1 MIPRYHYLIK
11 PVGSEYNNTK
21 IIGGVELTVNAT
33 IENAKFVNRIGEV
46 ISVPDDSEQ
55 LKPGD
60 IVVVHHNVFRTYL
73 DMKGRKRKSNEYFRD
88 ENYLVPLDRI
98 YLYKSDD
105 KWRALNHYCFVKPVE
120 YRQESEILRT
130 DKEEQHTG
138 VITYSNDFLE
148 SKGVYDG
155 DSIGFTKN
163 SEYEFEIDG
172 DKLYRMQTQ
181 DICLT
186 ITEKE

>member
-1 MIPRYHYLIK
+1 MKPRYTYLIK

-21 IIGGVELTVNAT
+21 KVGDQELTINST
-33 IENAKFVNRIGEV
+33 IENAKYVNRIGKV
-46 ISVPDDSEQ
+46 VATPDDSEQ

-60 IVVVHHNVFRTYL
+60 LVVVHHNVFRTYL

-88 ENYLVPLDRI
+88 ENYLVSLDRI
-98 YLYKSDD
+98 YLYKRDD
-105 KWRALNHYCFVKPVE
+105 KWRGLNYYCFVKPVE

-138 VITYSNDFLE
+138 IIAYSNDLLE
-148 SKGVYDG
+148 EKGIYNG

-172 DKLYRMQTQ
+172 EKLYRMLTK